1 VSNTPLNLKRDSPTD
16 PTTKLTLQIIKDAV
30 ILNADAILLELD
42 TELHLKVHEELE
54 SLRQLLE
61 NKSLTVDQF
70 FFKIG
75 QLPNT
80 FGVTYTINGVQ
91 DPTPSVSGELF
102 GSVINILLLAVGIPY
117 WTKDEI
123 STPLETINPTSKW
136 MIESKD
142 LTQRIQ
148 LRRIRANQALP
159 N

>member
-1 VSNTPLNLKRDSPTD
+1 MSNTPLNLKRDSTTD
-16 PTTKLTLQIIKDAV
+16 PTIKMTLQIIKDAI
-30 ILNADAILLELD
+30 ILKADAILLELD

-75 QLPNT
+75 RLPNA

-91 DPTPSVSGELF
+91 HQCPSASGELF
-102 GSVINILLLAVGIPY
+102 GSVINILLIAVGIPY

-123 STPLETINPTSKW
+123 STPLETINPASKW
-136 MIESKD
+136 MLESKD

-148 LRRIRANQALP
+148 LQRIRAT
-159 N
+159 